1 MENEKPKSK
10 ILVVMIIL
18 LISCAVMI
26 YLIIERNAKTKP
38 KTEIQVTETQQEE
51 KKEEDKTEDKKEDQK
66 QEETQQQTQTQTQS
80 QTQKE
85 ASKNDPLASFTSR
98 YIEGDGVHTFR
109 ELLDKYYTDNQSKF
123 NNLSAEDKR
132 RMVADTRLGTL
143 RATAFNQHVFEFYG
157 IANILDGGTQITYA
171 AVKLQK
177 EKNINLGT
185 TSSFMGI
192 YYDFKTDKTTNIRDF
207 SVEVMPKGERITF
220 YML

>member
-26 YLIIERNAKTKP
+26 YLLIERNAKTKP
-38 KTEIQVTETQQEE
+38 KPEIQVTETQQEE

-66 QEETQQQTQTQTQS
+66 QEETQQQTQTQTQ
-80 QTQKE
+80 TE

-157 IANILDGGTQITYA
+157 IVNILDGGTQITYA

-192 YYDFKTDKTTNIRDF
+192 YYDLKTDKTTNIRDF